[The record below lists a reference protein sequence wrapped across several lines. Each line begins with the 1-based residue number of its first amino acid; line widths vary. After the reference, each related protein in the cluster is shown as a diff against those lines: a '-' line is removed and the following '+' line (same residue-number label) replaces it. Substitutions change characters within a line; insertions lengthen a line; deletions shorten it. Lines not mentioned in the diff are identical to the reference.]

1 MWITIPRL
9 LSSLTAAVLHAA
21 WNLMVKTGSDR
32 VPIPARVAIA
42 HTVAAVVL
50 DVNDRFW
57 PSGGRG
63 ECFGVGSAGQSG
75 EPGKLTLPKAH
86 AL

>member
-1 MWITIPRL
+1 MWITISRL
-9 LSSLTAAVLHAA
+9 LSSLTAAVLLAA

-50 DVNDRFW
+50 DV
-57 PSGGRG
+57 
-63 ECFGVGSAGQSG
+63 
-75 EPGKLTLPKAH
+75 
-86 AL
+86 